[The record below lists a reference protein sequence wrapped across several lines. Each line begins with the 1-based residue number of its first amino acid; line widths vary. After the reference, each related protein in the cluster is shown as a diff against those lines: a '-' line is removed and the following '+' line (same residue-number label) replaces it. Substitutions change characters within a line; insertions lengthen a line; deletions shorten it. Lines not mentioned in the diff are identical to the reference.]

1 MCLFIYLFFLST
13 FSWLLIRW
21 YPPALCTCS
30 CSPCFNEFAV
40 LMNLGHISHYFRP
53 LCQGCDRPYYALP
66 FDDILY
72 DVSCTCIVDYLVL
85 IFYNFDNK
93 HTFIVIVIVIVRQ
106 SYITGNEAVKKP
118 DQKGKLTNK
127 SVIRFSLEVQLY
139 IQVNTG
145 WKQFPKRTGTAMVL
159 LCYCHC
165 CYIHVCQ
172 VIEISYEIA

>member
-1 MCLFIYLFFLST
+1 MCLFIYFFFLST

-53 LCQGCDRPYYALP
+53 LCQDCDRPYYALP

-85 IFYNFDNK
+85 ILYNFDNK
-93 HTFIVIVIVIVRQ
+93 HTFIVIVIVMLPVLRKYFHGICNSLLFGQMVAISQ
-106 SYITGNEAVKKP
+106 TKFSDEFSWMKIFV
-118 DQKGKLTNK
+118 
-127 SVIRFSLEVQLY
+127 FSLWL
-139 IQVNTG
+139 
-145 WKQFPKRTGTAMVL
+145 
-159 LCYCHC
+159 
-165 CYIHVCQ
+165 
-172 VIEISYEIA
+172 